1 MRPPGDFVQ
10 VHAECDS
17 PLDTNSSS
25 FTTRVLLGRRDDEV
39 LEVYARTLV
48 ELIHRQCGGGTRPLL
63 LAISI
68 KEHSSDMFKAIMQ
81 EIGEHRV
88 W

>member
-1 MRPPGDFVQ
+1 MD
-10 VHAECDS
+10 
-17 PLDTNSSS
+17 
-25 FTTRVLLGRRDDEV
+25 TTRVLLGRRDDEV
-39 LEVYARTLV
+39 LEVYARTLI
-48 ELIHRQCGGGTRPLL
+48 ELISKRTGAAAKPLL

-81 EIGEHRV
+81 EVDEHRV